1 MAGRFTENAQGAL
14 NAAPNLAS
22 KLGHNYIGSEHILLG
37 ILYKGN
43 SIASRLLEAKGV
55 TFNKMQDAVIKS
67 QGVGDSGSVTEFQL
81 TPRTK
86 HIIEQSG
93 EIARSLGQ
101 TFIGTEHI
109 LLSILSQTD
118 SVAVKLLEEIGAEP
132 SKLYEEITGSIGAKP
147 DSSDSSG
154 YASVGDK
161 GEKQGE
167 GVLEKYGT
175 DLTEKAKKGKIDP
188 VIGRDEEMQRVV
200 QILSRRT
207 KNNPCLIGEPGV
219 GKTAVVEGL
228 AIKIASGN
236 VPESIKGKK
245 VVTLD
250 ISGMLAGAK
259 YRGEFEERIKSV
271 MDTVKKNPDTILF
284 IDEIHTIIGAG
295 AAEGA
300 IDAANILKPALSRG
314 EIQVIG
320 ATTLDED
327 RKYIEKDAALERRF
341 QSVTVGEPSKEDAI
355 LILKG
360 LREKYEEH
368 HKISITDE
376 AIEAAV
382 NLSARYISDRFLPDK
397 AIDLIDE
404 AASKK
409 RISVMTLPPDF
420 NELDEQIK
428 KIAEEKEKAVQ
439 SQEFEKA
446 AELRNKEKELI
457 SQLEEKKKSWNEGKT
472 GDNKPSIGE
481 EEIAEIVT
489 SLKAKKAKDF
499 LSLMKFSK
507 RGLTVRTRQ

>member
-1 MAGRFTENAQGAL
+1 MSGRFTENAQGAL

-43 SIASRLLEAKGV
+43 SIASRILESKSV
-55 TFNKMQDAVIKS
+55 NFKNFQDAVIKAS
-67 QGVGDSGSVTEFQL
+67 GVGDSDSVTEFQL

-86 HIIEQSG
+86 HIIEVSG

-101 TFIGTEHI
+101 AFIGTEHL

-118 SVAVKLLEEIGAEP
+118 SVAVKLLESLGAEP
-132 SKLYEEITGSIGAKP
+132 SKMYEEITEGLGAKQGGH
-147 DSSDSSG
+147 DAQGAYSSHSG
-154 YASVGDK
+154 KD
-161 GEKQGE
+161 EKQGE
-167 GVLEKYGT
+167 SVLEKYGS
-175 DLTEKAKKGKIDP
+175 DLTAKAKEGKIDP

-259 YRGEFEERIKSV
+259 YRGEFEERIKQV

-320 ATTLDED
+320 ATTLDEY

-341 QSVTVGEPSKEDAI
+341 QSVMVGEPSKEDAI

-368 HKISITDE
+368 HKITITDE

-382 NLSARYISDRFLPDK
+382 NLSARYISDRYLPDK
-397 AIDLIDE
+397 AIDLVDE

-409 RISVMTLPPDF
+409 RISEITLPVDF
-420 NELDEQIK
+420 NELEEEIK
-428 KIAEEKEKAVQ
+428 KIAQEKEKAVQ
-439 SQEFEKA
+439 EQEFEKA
-446 AELRNKEKELI
+446 AELRNKEKELML
-457 SQLEEKKKSWNEGKT
+457 QLEEKKKSWTEGKT
-472 GDNKPSIGE
+472 GQNRPSIGE
-481 EEIAEIVT
+481 EEIAEI
-489 SLKAKKAKDF
+489 
-499 LSLMKFSK
+499 MKRFP
-507 RGLTVRTRQ
+507 R